1 MCGIAGLLIK
11 EYIEPSYLNQFWNS
25 FTHRG
30 PDGRGYLIFSDEKVE
45 KSRELLSKTVRGTM
59 LFHHRLS
66 IIDLD
71 DSGFQPFSSLD
82 NLYHIVFNG
91 EIYNYLELR
100 VKLEDLGYSFKSTSD
115 TEVLLKGYI
124 EWGKDVLKKL
134 IGMFSFAILDLRK
147 REVFL
152 ARDFFGIKPLYYT
165 YSREGFAFSSEI
177 KSLLCLPFVKRK
189 INPQALYSYF
199 RSVRT
204 DDSENTFYSDIEQ
217 LKPAHCM
224 VLSIDNPSNFQ
235 IERYWSISTESRN
248 DLSFKEAAAKL
259 RDLFLKSIE
268 LHIRSDVP
276 ISFALSGGIDS
287 SAIVSSVKYL
297 YPNKDIHTFSYIA
310 NESSINEEKWID
322 TVNNYVDAKSHKVFT
337 NSDISKMVDKLS
349 SIHDEP
355 IISTS
360 IFAQYCIF
368 QEIHKNGFKVTLDGQ
383 GADELLGGYRSY
395 LLARM
400 ASLIKQGKKD
410 EASTFYKNV
419 SKLPGVNL
427 NFWDRLTDY
436 LLPFDL
442 QKGMREA
449 QGNKLYP
456 SWLNIEWFINHKV
469 NTLGFLNDYF
479 QEKEVLKQVL
489 YQALFKNN
497 LPQLLKYEDT
507 NSMLFSVESR
517 VPFLSP
523 ELVEFVF
530 SLPEEYLISI
540 EGETKSVFREAM
552 KGIVPSEVLNR
563 KDKIGFQTPE
573 RNWVME
579 FKENINEIIERHIID
594 NEKYSFFSQQMMV
607 KDWQEIKEG
616 KQPYDSRVWRWINI
630 IKWIEYNQ
638 IKTN

>member
-1 MCGIAGLLIK
+1 MCGIAGLIIK
-11 EYIEPSYLNQFWNS
+11 KDIEPSYLNQFWNS

-30 PDGRGYLIFSDEKVE
+30 PDGRGYLIYSDEKVE
-45 KSRELLSKTVRGTM
+45 KGREYLSKTVRGTM

-71 DSGFQPFSSLD
+71 DSGFQPFSCSD
-82 NLYHIVFNG
+82 NKYHIVFNG

-100 VKLEDLGYSFKSTSD
+100 GELEQLGYSFKSSSD

-124 EWGKDVLKKL
+124 EWGTGVLNKL

-165 YSREGFAFSSEI
+165 YSREGIAFSSEI

-189 INPQALYSYF
+189 INPQVLYSYF

-204 DDSENTFYSDIEQ
+204 DFSENTFYSGIEQ
-217 LKPAHCM
+217 LKPAHFM
-224 VLSIDNPSNFQ
+224 VLSIDNPLNFQ
-235 IERYWSISTESRN
+235 IERYWDVSTETRD
-248 DLSFKEAAAKL
+248 DLSFKEAAAQL

-276 ISFALSGGIDS
+276 ISFTLSGGIDS

-297 YPNKDIHTFSYIA
+297 YPDKDIHTFSYIA
-310 NESSINEEKWID
+310 NESSINEEKWINI
-322 TVNNYVDAKSHKVFT
+322 VNNRVDAKSFKIIT
-337 NSDISKMVDKLS
+337 NSDISKMLQKLS
-349 SIHDEP
+349 TIHDEP
-355 IISTS
+355 IVSTS

-383 GADELLGGYRSY
+383 GADELLGGYRTY

-410 EASTFYKNV
+410 EANIFYKNV

-436 LLPFDL
+436 LLPIDL

-456 SWLNIEWFINHKV
+456 SWLNIEWFIDHKV
-469 NTLGFLNDYF
+469 NTIEFLNDYF
-479 QEKEVLKQVL
+479 QDKEVLKQVL
-489 YQALFKNN
+489 YRALFKNN

-507 NSMLFSVESR
+507 NAMFFSVESR

-523 ELVEFVF
+523 ELVQFVF
-530 SLPEEYLISI
+530 SLPEEYLVSI

-552 KGIVPSEVLNR
+552 KGIVPSEILNR

-573 RNWVME
+573 RNWVLDK
-579 FKENINEIIERHIID
+579 KETISEIID
-594 NEKYSFFSQQMMV
+594 NENYPFFNHQMMV

-616 KQPYDSRVWRWINI
+616 KQSYDSRVWRWINV
-630 IKWIEYNQ
+630 IKWIEYTQ
-638 IKTN
+638 VKTN